1 MKKLLFPYTYD
12 LANVF
17 HILALISIVL
27 FIPIGIAIGF
37 IDYKLVPIEN
47 EFGQV
52 VGTTFAFNTAA
63 MLDIWLYG
71 FIAIVTFSL
80 SAFIA
85 QKVYVEPTSNQD
97 ETSNEDHQTF
107 E

>member
-1 MKKLLFPYTYD
+1 MKKLFKPYTYH
-12 LANVF
+12 LANLF
-17 HILALISIVL
+17 HILAIISVLI
-27 FIPIGIAIGF
+27 FIPTGIAIGF

-71 FIAIVTFSL
+71 FISILTFSI
-80 SAFIA
+80 SAFVA
-85 QKVYVEPTSNQD
+85 QNLYVNPNLKQGEDVPED
-97 ETSNEDHQTF
+97 EQAMD
-107 E
+107 